1 MPGTP
6 PQLGEQIKE
15 RFKALPP
22 VVQKAITSSD
32 IEKNLRNMADGQKLH
47 VDQWQ
52 ALENE
57 VMFSLLGFK
66 PVADLENNLVKS
78 VGVTA
83 EVAHALALD
92 VNRIVFEPIRQ
103 ELERELQHPQAQQA
117 AVSGTEAARAQAIS
131 QEAAAT
137 APAPTPPAPKPD
149 TTAARAP
156 ASGAYKPGETSAQRK
171 SITDDPYREAPL

>member
-1 MPGTP
+1 MPTQP
-6 PQLGEQIKE
+6 PQLNEEISA

-32 IEKNLRNMADGQKLH
+32 IEKHLRTMADGQKLH

-57 VMFSLLGFK
+57 VMFALLGMRQ
-66 PVADLENNLVKS
+66 VADLEKNLTKS
-78 VGVTA
+78 LGVSA
-83 EVAHALALD
+83 EISHTLALD

-117 AVSGTEAARAQAIS
+117 AVSGTEAVRAQALS
-131 QEAAAT
+131 QEAAAA
-137 APAPTPPAPKPD
+137 APAPTPAASKPD

-156 ASGAYKPGETSAQRK
+156 SSGTYKPGEASSQRK
-171 SITDDPYREAPL
+171 SVTDDPYREPPL

>member
-1 MPGTP
+1 MPNQD
-6 PQLGEQIKE
+6 PQFKTEIAE

-22 VVQKAITSSD
+22 VIQKAITSSD
-32 IEKNLRNMADGQKLH
+32 VEKNLRSMADRQKLH

-57 VMFSLLGFK
+57 VMFALLGFK

-83 EVAHALALD
+83 DIARALALD
-92 VNRIVFEPIRQ
+92 VNRVVFEPIRQ

-117 AVSGTEAARAQAIS
+117 TVSGTEAVETQALAQES
-131 QEAAAT
+131 AAA
-137 APAPTPPAPKPD
+137 APAPTPPSPKPD
-149 TTAARAP
+149 ATAARAP

-171 SITDDPYREAPL
+171 SVTDDPYREPPL

>member
-1 MPGTP
+1 MPGQDP
-6 PQLGEQIKE
+6 ELNKHIAE

-32 IEKNLRNMADGQKLH
+32 IEKNLRTMADGQKLH

-66 PVADLENNLVKS
+66 PVAELEKNLVKS

-83 EVAHALALD
+83 EVAHVLAVD

-103 ELERELQHPQAQQA
+103 ELERELQHPAAQVA

-131 QEAAAT
+131 QEAAA
-137 APAPTPPAPKPD
+137 PAPTPPTPKPD
-149 TTAARAP
+149 ATAARAP

-171 SITDDPYREAPL
+171 SVTDDPYREAPL

>member
-1 MPGTP
+1 MPTP
-6 PQLGEQIKE
+6 NSDLNQHIADRL
-15 RFKALPP
+15 KALPP

-32 IEKNLRNMADGQKLH
+32 VEKNLRTMADGKKLH

-57 VMFSLLGFK
+57 VMFALLGFK
-66 PVADLENNLVKS
+66 EVADLEKNLVKS
-78 VGVTA
+78 VGVTT

-103 ELERELQHPQAQQA
+103 ELERELQHPDAQKA
-117 AVSGTEAARAQAIS
+117 AVSSTEAARTEALS

-137 APAPTPPAPKPD
+137 APAPTPAVAKPD

-156 ASGAYKPGETSAQRK
+156 ASGAYKPGEASSQRK
-171 SITDDPYREAPL
+171 SVTDDPYREPPL